1 MSTLTKLW
9 NQKLMSYQR
18 DVSADG
24 KPENRYAILS
34 VPRSGSTLLARGME
48 ATGKL
53 GVPLEYFNQ
62 NAMDAWL
69 YLNADFDESL
79 VGYLS
84 EIEKR
89 RTSESGWFG
98 IKVHYQHFENLF
110 GGLAFEEALQFVEK
124 QDYCILT
131 TRRNKVAQSVSYFRA
146 RASGIWSSEH
156 QELIKSEPL
165 PENEF
170 SPEEVM
176 HCFDVITNGE
186 QQWRRVLENSQIKFL
201 EVVFEDLTEN
211 YFEEM
216 QRVFEFL
223 GLPETEIPIQQIQ
236 PVKRSNNDRL
246 ENQFNDYLLKENHGK
261 ENTKL

>member
-1 MSTLTKLW
+1 M
-9 NQKLMSYQR
+9 NFQR
-18 DVSADG
+18 DVSVVG
-24 KPENRYAILS
+24 KPKNRYAILS

-62 NAMDAWL
+62 NAMDAWQ
-69 YLNADFDESL
+69 YLNPDFDVSL
-79 VGYLS
+79 KGYLS

-98 IKVHYQHFENLF
+98 LKVHYRHFENLF
-110 GGLAFEEALQFVEK
+110 GGLAFEEAMQFVEK

-156 QELIKSEPL
+156 QEMIKSEPL
-165 PENEF
+165 PENVF
-170 SPEEVM
+170 NPEEAL
-176 HCFDVITNGE
+176 HCLDVITNGE

-211 YFEEM
+211 YFDEM

-223 GLPETEIPIQQIQ
+223 GVTGIDIPIQQIQ
-236 PVKRSNNDRL
+236 PVKRSMNDKL
-246 ENQFNDYLLKENHGK
+246 EIQFNDFLLKENYGK
-261 ENTKL
+261 ENTNS